1 MDKPSFLSSLNNLE
15 QFFFN
20 YNVEIN
26 YSNFL
31 IAVIF
36 SAILA
41 YFIKLTYI
49 KTSNSLNDKQHFT
62 DIFIPLAIVTT
73 LVITVIKF
81 SLALSL
87 GLVGALSI
95 VRFRAAIKEPEELVY
110 LFFIIGIG
118 LANGANQYLLSSIAS
133 FLVISI
139 LFIRKLISDKNIK
152 NNLTDTSTNIL
163 QIQSNQKNFN
173 FEKITNEIKNNVN
186 YLRLKSLSSDKDGS
200 QYNFWFDVDKK
211 QLPTFLKKI
220 EKISSNNKNISIQIY
235 SRSGIYE

>member
-36 SAILA
+36 STILA

>member
-1 MDKPSFLSSLNNLE
+1 MDKQSFLSNLNNLE

-26 YSNFL
+26 YSNFM
-31 IAVIF
+31 IAVFF
-36 SAILA
+36 STILA
-41 YFIKLTYI
+41 YFVKLTYI
-49 KTSNSLNDKQHFT
+49 KTSNSLNDKHHFT

-118 LANGANQYLLSSIAS
+118 LANGANQYLLSAIAS

-139 LFIRKLISDKNIK
+139 LFIRKFISDKNLK

-163 QIQSNQKNFN
+163 QIQTNQKNFD

-186 YLRLKSLSSDKDGS
+186 YLRLKSLTSDKDGS
-200 QYNFWFDVDKK
+200 QYNFWFDVNKK
-211 QLPTFLKKI
+211 QLPTFLKK
-220 EKISSNNKNISIQIY
+220 NRKNF
-235 SRSGIYE
+235 

>member
-1 MDKPSFLSSLNNLE
+1 MDKPTFLNNFNNLE

-26 YSNFL
+26 YTNFL
-31 IAVIF
+31 IAIIF
-36 SAILA
+36 STILA
-41 YFIKLTYI
+41 YLIKVTYI

-110 LFFIIGIG
+110 LFFIIGVG
-118 LANGANQYLLSSIAS
+118 LANGANQYLLASIAS
-133 FLVISI
+133 FLIISI
-139 LFIRKLISDKNIK
+139 LFIRKLIFDKNIK
-152 NNLTDTSTNIL
+152 NNITGTSTNIL
-163 QIQSNQKNFN
+163 QIQSNKKNFN
-173 FEKITNEIKNNVN
+173 FEKIINELTKNVN
-186 YLRLKSLSSDKDGS
+186 YLRLKSLTSDKDGS

-211 QLPTFLKKI
+211 KLPAFLKKI
-220 EKISSNNKNISIQIY
+220 ENISTNNKDISVQIY